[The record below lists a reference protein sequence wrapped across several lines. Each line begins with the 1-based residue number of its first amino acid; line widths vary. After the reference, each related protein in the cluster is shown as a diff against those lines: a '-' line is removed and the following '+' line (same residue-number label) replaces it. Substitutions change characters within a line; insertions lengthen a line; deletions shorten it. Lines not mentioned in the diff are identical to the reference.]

1 MEQIIKH
8 FTDTD
13 LYKFSMCCAIIDN
26 FPRARVKYEFV
37 DRNNLCYPEGF
48 AKLVE
53 EQIALLESL
62 TITEE
67 EIQFMRRKCYY
78 LPGWFLT
85 YLRGFR
91 YKKEWVK
98 VSQDS
103 KGHLHIEFEGL
114 WADTVLLEVQILA
127 IVSELYYKATGIDR
141 NFDYDAYYQKSYV
154 KARKMLEHGC
164 LWADFG
170 PRRRAS
176 FKAED
181 VALQAMV
188 DATNEH
194 ARTGKAGRCSGTSN
208 VYLAMKY
215 GITPI
220 GTMAHEY
227 VSAIAAMYGPQ
238 MANHIAMTTWRHTYR
253 GSLGTYLYDT
263 YRWEAFERNLSE
275 DFARG
280 FAGLR
285 VDSGDN
291 YEQFEKIRA
300 KYATFGI
307 PIAEKQVVF
316 SNALDIDSACEL
328 QDRLGDQAK
337 ISFGIGTHW
346 TNDFEGVAP
355 MNIVIK
361 LLAAKITES
370 WPFYNDTCKLSED
383 KGKATGKPDVVKRYK
398 EILHIND

>member
-13 LYKFSMCCAIIDN
+13 LYKLSMCCAIIDN
-26 FPRARVKYEFV
+26 FPRAQVKYEFV
-37 DRNNLCYPEGF
+37 DRNGLCYPEGF
-48 AKLVE
+48 GKMVE
-53 EQIALLESL
+53 EQIAMLENL

-67 EIQFMRRKCYY
+67 EIEFMRRKCYY
-78 LPGWFLT
+78 MPDWFFT

-91 YKKEWVK
+91 YKREWAK
-98 VSQDS
+98 VSQDAE
-103 KGHLHIEFEGL
+103 GHLHIEFEGL
-114 WADTVLLEVQILA
+114 WAHTVLLEVQVLA
-127 IVSELYYKATGIDR
+127 IVSELYYKVTGIDKQ
-141 NFDYDAYYQKSYV
+141 FDYDAYYKKSYA
-154 KARKMLEHGC
+154 KAQKMLEHGC

-176 FKAED
+176 FKAEE
-181 VALQAMV
+181 VALKAML
-188 DATNEH
+188 DATSEH
-194 ARTGKAGRCSGTSN
+194 MKTGKPGKCVGTSN

-215 GITPI
+215 NVTPI
-220 GTMAHEY
+220 GTLAHEY
-227 VSAIAAMYGPQ
+227 ICAIAAMYGPQ
-238 MANHIAMTTWRHTYR
+238 MANHIAMSTWRHTFR
-253 GSLGTYLYDT
+253 GSLGTFLYDS
-263 YRWEAFERNLSE
+263 YKWDAFSNNFSE

-291 YEQFEKIRA
+291 YEQFEKIKN
-300 KYATFGI
+300 KYASFGI
-307 PIAEKQVVF
+307 PVSEKQVVF

-328 QDRLGDQAK
+328 QDKLGSQAK
-337 ISFGIGTHW
+337 ISFGIGTCW
-346 TNDFEGVAP
+346 TNDFDGVKP

-383 KGKATGKPDVVKRYK
+383 KGKATGKPEVVKRFK
-398 EILHIND
+398 EILHIED

>member
-37 DRNNLCYPEGF
+37 DRNGLRYPEGF
-48 AKLVE
+48 GKLVE
-53 EQIALLESL
+53 EQIAMLEDVH
-62 TITEE
+62 ITEE
-67 EIQFMRRKCYY
+67 EIQYMHNRCYY
-78 LPGWFLT
+78 LPIWFFT

-91 YKKEWVK
+91 YKKEWAK
-98 VSQDS
+98 VHQDED
-103 KGHLHIEFEGL
+103 GQLHIEFEGL
-114 WADTVLLEVQILA
+114 WANTVLLEVQVLA
-127 IVSELYYKATGIDR
+127 IVSELYYKVTGLDR
-141 NFDYDAYYQKSYV
+141 HFDYKAYYDKSYA
-154 KARKMLEHGC
+154 KAQMMLEHEC

-176 FKAED
+176 FEAEE
-181 VALQAMV
+181 VALRAML

-194 ARTGKAGRCSGTSN
+194 QKTGKLGRCTGTSN

-215 GITPI
+215 NVTPI

-227 VSAIAAMYGPQ
+227 ISAIAAMYGPQ
-238 MANHIAMTTWRHTYR
+238 MANHIAMSTWRHTYR

-263 YRWEAFERNLSE
+263 YQWDAFDRNLSE

-291 YEQFEKIRA
+291 YEQFEKMKA

-307 PIAEKQVVF
+307 PISEKQVVF
-316 SNALDIDSACEL
+316 SNALDIPRACDL
-328 QDRLGDQAK
+328 QDHLGHQAK
-337 ISFGIGTHW
+337 ISFGIGTCW
-346 TNDFEGVAP
+346 TNDFEGVEP

-361 LLAAKITES
+361 LLAAKITEM

-383 KGKATGKPDVVKRYK
+383 KGKATGKPEVVKRYK
-398 EILHIND
+398 EILHIEE